1 MNGDLSPREKAKDL
15 ASKKSADDR
24 ISPRSDASS
33 HGSSTSTKHRDVRCL
48 LFPFFSLSL
57 FFCWLLLLLGAIIID
72 WKRFS
77 KGTLAVISRVK
88 FIALRDEIYW
98 LILFFFSNTANW
110 SWTWHYSSIINFIMY
125 TWLMGFLCVRS
136 LPLHLHYACFWKSL
150 LPFQSIPNEKASTPV
165 SKPATPTSSGNTTPG
180 PSSGSG
186 GAIKPGVKYPLAG
199 EWESAPWR
207 QNCWLTLMPPVTSC
221 YVCFWVMVHFDK
233 QDLFNWRGDSKF

>member
-48 LFPFFSLSL
+48 FFSFSLSL
-57 FFCWLLLLLGAIIID
+57 FYCWLL

-77 KGTLAVISRVK
+77 KGTLAVISCVK
-88 FIALRDEIYW
+88 FIALGDEIYW
-98 LILFFFSNTANW
+98 LILFFFSNTVNC
-110 SWTWHYSSIINFIMY
+110 SWTWHYFSIINFIMY
-125 TWLMGFLCVRS
+125 TWFMDLCVRDHS
-136 LPLHLHYACFWKSL
+136 LSICIMHVFKKSL
-150 LPFQSIPNEKASTPV
+150 HPFQSIPNEKASTPV

-233 QDLFNWRGDSKF
+233 QDLFN